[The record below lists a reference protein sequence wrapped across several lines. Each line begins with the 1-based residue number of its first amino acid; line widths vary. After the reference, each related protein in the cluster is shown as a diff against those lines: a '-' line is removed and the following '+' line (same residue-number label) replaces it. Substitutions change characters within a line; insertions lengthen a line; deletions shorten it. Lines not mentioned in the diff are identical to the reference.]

1 MAHPLP
7 VSDDMA
13 FSAAADELLM
23 QAIGRGDQAA
33 FTVLVGRHLGRVTAM
48 AWRMSGS
55 RADGE
60 EIAQEAFARVW
71 VHAPKWDSG
80 GPKEGMAKFT
90 TWLYRI
96 VLNLAIDRKRRRVMQ
111 PLEEAGEVADERADA
126 FDAIN
131 RGQVAAAVGQAVR
144 DLPERQRMAL
154 VLCFYEELSNIEAA
168 RVMELSVGAIE
179 SLLIRA
185 KKTLRQ
191 TLRGLHDEAREE
203 T

>member
-1 MAHPLP
+1 MAHPIYM
-7 VSDDMA
+7 SADMA
-13 FSAAADELLM
+13 LSDATDDVLM
-23 QAIGRGDQAA
+23 QAIGQGDQAA

-55 RADGE
+55 YADGE
-60 EIAQEAFARVW
+60 DIAQEAFARVW
-71 VHAPKWDSG
+71 VHAPKWD
-80 GPKEGMAKFT
+80 MAGTARFT

-126 FDAIN
+126 FDGLN
-131 RGQVAAAVGQAVR
+131 RSQVAAAVGRAVR

-168 RVMELSVGAIE
+168 RVMEVSVGAVE

-191 TLRGLHDEAREE
+191 TLRGLHDEAPEE